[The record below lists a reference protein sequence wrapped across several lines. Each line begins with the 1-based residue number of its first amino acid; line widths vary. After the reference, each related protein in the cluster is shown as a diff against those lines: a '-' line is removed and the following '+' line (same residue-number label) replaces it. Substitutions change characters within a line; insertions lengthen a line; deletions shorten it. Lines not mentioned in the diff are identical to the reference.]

1 MPRPIWDHRC
11 RKSGSRYWMG
21 TLTCGTCRQP
31 DKDDGWQPTMHEA
44 MAQYQTLY
52 RLKPI
57 GRHRRKTDKLFASVT
72 AKCEACRGHGLRNS
86 EDSRGWLV
94 CNACR
99 GLGSIFTSPA
109 HEIEALRGR
118 VLAAHPEAGANPVRN
133 LFAGPVIFA
142 EATQQVI
149 GGSHPETVGSGP
161 SVSCAPVFQSSQSDG
176 AGMQDVLAL
185 IPLSEDVRHLEGVLR
200 LPSTHHRSS
209 SCSCGNRPTKPISIC
224 VDSCSTV
231 VMVKPFV
238 EHSGAARFGDER
250 RPAREPDLGDATV
263 WLAAELS
270 ILGQMRPSFFTSR
283 VMLSVEP
290 PAAWRCG
297 ARRGARRVCDRRAL
311 SGGAGGCTRVP
322 SGRAAWPAPR
332 HS

>member
-1 MPRPIWDHRC
+1 M
-11 RKSGSRYWMG
+11 
-21 TLTCGTCRQP
+21 
-31 DKDDGWQPTMHEA
+31 
-44 MAQYQTLY
+44 
-52 RLKPI
+52 
-57 GRHRRKTDKLFASVT
+57 KLLVFVV
-72 AKCEACRGHGLRNS
+72 GV
-86 EDSRGWLV
+86 LV
-94 CNACR
+94 CTPWHATQR
-99 GLGSIFTSPA
+99 A
-109 HEIEALRGR
+109 AWEALDEGR
-118 VLAAHPEAGANPVRN
+118 ER
-133 LFAGPVIFA
+133 
-142 EATQQVI
+142 
-149 GGSHPETVGSGP
+149 
-161 SVSCAPVFQSSQSDG
+161 
-176 AGMQDVLAL
+176 
-185 IPLSEDVRHLEGVLR
+185 DVRYAGRASTSLVR
-200 LPSTHHRSS
+200 L
-209 SCSCGNRPTKPISIC
+209 
-224 VDSCSTV
+224 